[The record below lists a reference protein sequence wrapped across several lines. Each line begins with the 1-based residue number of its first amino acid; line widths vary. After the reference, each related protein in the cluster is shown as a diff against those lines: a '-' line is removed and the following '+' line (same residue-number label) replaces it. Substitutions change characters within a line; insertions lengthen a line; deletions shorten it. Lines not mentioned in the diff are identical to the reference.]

1 MWYKVKLSIVHVH
14 IFGSSAYVHTLKK
27 LRRKLD
33 KKSKH
38 YVFMDYNEMSNAH
51 HLWDNQSRWIIES
64 KYVLFD
70 ELGMEGGD
78 RCDTSLDS
86 TIMHLNDIALD
97 APLPGVQYPMEGE
110 GAQH

>member
-1 MWYKVKLSIVHVH
+1 MWYKVKSIVHVH
-14 IFGSSAYVHTLKK
+14 IFSSSAYVHTLKK
-27 LRRKLD
+27 FRRKLD

-38 YVFMDYNEMSNAH
+38 YVFMDYNETSKAH
-51 HLWDNQSRWIIES
+51 RLWDNQSRWIIES

-86 TIMHLNDIALD
+86 TTVHLNNIALD
-97 APLPGVQYPMEGE
+97 APVPRVQYPMEGE